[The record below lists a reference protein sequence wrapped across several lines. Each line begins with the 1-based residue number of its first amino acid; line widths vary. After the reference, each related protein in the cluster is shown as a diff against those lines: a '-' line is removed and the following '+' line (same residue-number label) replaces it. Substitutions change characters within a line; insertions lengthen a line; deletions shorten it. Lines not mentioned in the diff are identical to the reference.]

1 VRLAHGIFLRYA
13 APTEPPLSGG
23 AIGLAAPALPS
34 PATTMEKS
42 EIDVLVEQIC
52 TESELPSPATT
63 MEKSEIDVLVEQICT
78 ESEPS
83 RTGELAQKL
92 VDLLQANRQQVPD
105 ASTAARPAL
114 LRKP

>member
-1 VRLAHGIFLRYA
+1 MRLARGIFLRYA

-23 AIGLAAPALPS
+23 AIGLAAPA
-34 PATTMEKS
+34 
-42 EIDVLVEQIC
+42 
-52 TESELPSPATT
+52 LPSPATT